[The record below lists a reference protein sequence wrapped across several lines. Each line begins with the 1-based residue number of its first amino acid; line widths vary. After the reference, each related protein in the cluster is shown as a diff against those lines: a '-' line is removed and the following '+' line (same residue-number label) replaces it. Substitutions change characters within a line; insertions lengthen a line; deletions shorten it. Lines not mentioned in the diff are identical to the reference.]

1 MSGVEVRSAGSS
13 SSPQPGCRRA
23 GESRWASP
31 ATRRRG
37 VWPLFG
43 ARVAPGARCAHGRP
57 RVGSPPAGCE
67 PAGYRV

>member
-43 ARVAPGARCAHGRP
+43 ARVARVPGVHMAVPGSVLRRP
-57 RVGSPPAGCE
+57 GVSLLGTG
-67 PAGYRV
+67 